1 MAFTVEDYRDLV
13 RLLSE
18 HPEWRSELRQLLL
31 SEELLAL
38 PEIVRGLA
46 EAHQRAEERLAA
58 AEERLANVEERLAS
72 VEERLASVEERL
84 SRIETAIQHLTEQV
98 AGLTREVR
106 ELTENQ
112 RHMANTVS
120 RLKGE
125 SLEWSYRNKIYGY
138 FGYLMRRLKVVD
150 LSTIDEALETN
161 LTSGEF
167 RDVFRLDLL
176 ATGQLRESPGGPEVW
191 LAIEIS
197 SVVDSNDVDR
207 AWRRANLIRR
217 VGPLV
222 LPVAAGERVTSG
234 AETAACEQNV
244 ILMTDGQ
251 AQFWNSAVSAWINSS

>member
-13 RLLSE
+13 QLLSE
-18 HPEWRSELRQLLL
+18 RPEWRSELRQLLL
-31 SEELLAL
+31 SDELLAL

-46 EAHQRAEERLAA
+46 EAQQR
-58 AEERLANVEERLAS
+58 AEERLANVEEQ
-72 VEERLASVEERL
+72 L
-84 SRIETAIQHLTEQV
+84 SEIKTAMQHLTEQV
-98 AGLTREVR
+98 AELTREVR

-112 RHMANTVS
+112 QRIDNTAS

-125 SLEWSYRNKIYGY
+125 SLEWSYRNKIYGH

-150 LSTIDEALETN
+150 LSTIDEALETT

-176 ATGQLRESPGGPEVW
+176 ATGQLRESPRGPEVW

-207 AWRRANLIRR
+207 AWRRASLIRR
-217 VGPLV
+217 VSPLV
-222 LPVAAGERVTSG
+222 LPVAAGERATAG
-234 AETAACEQNV
+234 AETAACDQNV
-244 ILMTDGQ
+244 VLMTDGQ
-251 AQFWNSAVSAWINSS
+251 AQFWDVAVSAWINSS

>member
-13 RLLSE
+13 QLLSE
-18 HPEWRSELRQLLL
+18 RPEWRSELRQLLL
-31 SEELLAL
+31 SDELLAL

-46 EAHQRAEERLAA
+46 EAQQRAEEQ
-58 AEERLANVEERLAS
+58 
-72 VEERLASVEERL
+72 L
-84 SRIETAIQHLTEQV
+84 SEIKTAMQHLTEQV
-98 AGLTREVR
+98 AALTRDVR

-112 RHMANTVS
+112 QRIDNTVS

-150 LSTIDEALETN
+150 LSTIDEALETT

-176 ATGQLRESPGGPEVW
+176 ATGQLRESPRGPEVW

-207 AWRRANLIRR
+207 AWRRASLIRR

-222 LPVAAGERVTSG
+222 LPVAAGERATAG
-234 AETAACEQNV
+234 AETAACDQNV
-244 ILMTDGQ
+244 VLMTDGQ
-251 AQFWNSAVSAWINSS
+251 AEFWDVAVSAWINSS

>member
-13 RLLSE
+13 QLLSE
-18 HPEWRSELRQLLL
+18 RPEWRSELRQLLL
-31 SEELLAL
+31 SDELLAL

-46 EAHQRAEERLAA
+46 EAQQRAEEQ
-58 AEERLANVEERLAS
+58 
-72 VEERLASVEERL
+72 L
-84 SRIETAIQHLTEQV
+84 SEIKTAMQHLTEQV
-98 AGLTREVR
+98 AELTRDVR

-112 RHMANTVS
+112 QRIDNTVS

-150 LSTIDEALETN
+150 LSTIDEALETT

-197 SVVDSNDVDR
+197 SVVDRNDVDR
-207 AWRRANLIRR
+207 AWRRASLIRR

-222 LPVAAGERVTSG
+222 LPVAAGERATAG
-234 AETAACEQNV
+234 AETAACDQNV
-244 ILMTDGQ
+244 VLMTDGQ
-251 AQFWNSAVSAWINSS
+251 AQFWDVAVSAWINSS

>member
-1 MAFTVEDYRDLV
+1 MAFTVEDYHDLV
-13 RLLSE
+13 ELLSE
-18 HPEWRSELRQLLL
+18 RPEWRAELRKLLL
-31 SEELLAL
+31 PDELLAL
-38 PEIVRGLA
+38 PEIVRELA
-46 EAHQRAEERLAA
+46 EAQQR
-58 AEERLANVEERLAS
+58 AEERLANVEERLS
-72 VEERLASVEERL
+72 Q
-84 SRIETAIQHLTEQV
+84 IEAAIQHLTEQV

-112 RHMANTVS
+112 RRMDNTVS

-150 LSTIDEALETN
+150 LATIDEALETT

-207 AWRRANLIRR
+207 AWRRASLIRR

-222 LPVAAGERVTSG
+222 LPVAAGERVTAG
-234 AETAACEQNV
+234 AETAARDQNV
-244 ILMTDGQ
+244 VLMTDGQ
-251 AQFWNSAVSAWINSS
+251 AQFWDVAVSAWINSS

>member
-13 RLLSE
+13 QLLSE
-18 HPEWRSELRQLLL
+18 RPEWRSELRQLLL
-31 SEELLAL
+31 SDELLTL
-38 PEIVRGLA
+38 PEIVRELA
-46 EAHQRAEERLAA
+46 KAQQRAEERLAN
-58 AEERLANVEERLAS
+58 AEERLGN
-72 VEERLASVEERL
+72 VEERL

-112 RHMANTVS
+112 RRMENIVS

-150 LSTIDEALETN
+150 LSTIDEALETT

-176 ATGQLRESPGGPEVW
+176 ATGQLRESPDRPEVW

-207 AWRRANLIRR
+207 AWRRAGLIRR
-217 VGPLV
+217 VEPLV
-222 LPVAAGERVTSG
+222 LPIAAGDRVTLG
-234 AETAACEQNV
+234 AETAARDQNV
-244 ILMTDGQ
+244 VLMTDGQ
-251 AQFWNSAVSAWINSS
+251 AQFWNAAVSAWINPSKK

>member
-13 RLLSE
+13 QLLSE
-18 HPEWRSELRQLLL
+18 RPEWRSELRQLLL
-31 SEELLAL
+31 SDELLAL

-46 EAHQRAEERLAA
+46 EAHQRAEERLA
-58 AEERLANVEERLAS
+58 NVEEQ
-72 VEERLASVEERL
+72 L
-84 SRIETAIQHLTEQV
+84 SEIKTAMQHLTEQV

-112 RHMANTVS
+112 QRIDNTVS

-150 LSTIDEALETN
+150 LSTIDEALETT

-197 SVVDSNDVDR
+197 SVVDSYDVDR
-207 AWRRANLIRR
+207 AWRRASLIRR
-217 VGPLV
+217 VGPFV
-222 LPVAAGERVTSG
+222 LPVAAGDRATSG
-234 AETAACEQNV
+234 AETAARNQNV
-244 ILMTDGQ
+244 VLMTDGQ
-251 AQFWNSAVSAWINSS
+251 AQFWDAAISTWINSS

>member
-13 RLLSE
+13 QLLSE

-31 SEELLAL
+31 SDELLTL
-38 PEIVRGLA
+38 PEIVRELA
-46 EAHQRAEERLAA
+46 KAQQR
-58 AEERLANVEERLAS
+58 AEERLANVED
-72 VEERLASVEERL
+72 RL

-98 AGLTREVR
+98 AELTREVR

-112 RHMANTVS
+112 QRIDNTVG
-120 RLKGE
+120 RVKGE

-150 LSTIDEALETN
+150 LSTIDEALETT

-176 ATGQLRESPGGPEVW
+176 ATGQLRAAPGEPEVW

-207 AWRRANLIRR
+207 AWRRASLIRR
-217 VGPLV
+217 AGPLV
-222 LPVAAGERVTSG
+222 LPVAAGERTTAG
-234 AETAACEQNV
+234 AETAARNQNV
-244 ILMTDGQ
+244 VLMTDGQ
-251 AQFWNSAVSAWINSS
+251 AEFWDQAVSAWVHPS

>member
-13 RLLSE
+13 QLLSE
-18 HPEWRSELRQLLL
+18 RPEWRSELRQLLL
-31 SEELLAL
+31 SDELLAL

-46 EAHQRAEERLAA
+46 EAQQRAEEQ
-58 AEERLANVEERLAS
+58 
-72 VEERLASVEERL
+72 L
-84 SRIETAIQHLTEQV
+84 SEIKTAMQHLTEQV

-112 RHMANTVS
+112 QRIDNTVS

-150 LSTIDEALETN
+150 LSTIDEALEET
-161 LTSGEF
+161 LASGEF

-176 ATGQLRESPGGPEVW
+176 ATGQLREPPGGPEVW

-197 SVVDSNDVDR
+197 SVVDSNDVDW
-207 AWRRANLIRR
+207 AWRRASLIRR

-222 LPVAAGERVTSG
+222 LPVAAGEQATAG
-234 AETAACEQNV
+234 AETAARNQNV
-244 ILMTDGQ
+244 VLMTDGH
-251 AQFWNSAVSAWINSS
+251 AQFWNTAVSAWIK

>member
-13 RLLSE
+13 QLLSE
-18 HPEWRSELRQLLL
+18 RPEWRSELRQLLL
-31 SEELLAL
+31 SDELLAL

-46 EAHQRAEERLAA
+46 EAQQRAEEQ
-58 AEERLANVEERLAS
+58 
-72 VEERLASVEERL
+72 L
-84 SRIETAIQHLTEQV
+84 SEIKTAMQHLTEQV
-98 AGLTREVR
+98 AELTRDVR

-112 RHMANTVS
+112 QRIDNTVS

-138 FGYLMRRLKVVD
+138 FEYLMRRLKVVD
-150 LSTIDEALETN
+150 LSTIDEALETT

-197 SVVDSNDVDR
+197 SVVDRNDVDR
-207 AWRRANLIRR
+207 AWRRASLIRR

-222 LPVAAGERVTSG
+222 LPVAAGERATAG
-234 AETAACEQNV
+234 AETAACDQNV
-244 ILMTDGQ
+244 VLMTDGQ
-251 AQFWNSAVSAWINSS
+251 AEFWDVAVSAWINSS

>member
-13 RLLSE
+13 QLLSE

-31 SEELLAL
+31 SDELLTL
-38 PEIVRGLA
+38 PEIVRELA
-46 EAHQRAEERLAA
+46 KAQQR
-58 AEERLANVEERLAS
+58 AEERLANVEERLAN
-72 VEERLASVEERL
+72 VEDRLA
-84 SRIETAIQHLTEQV
+84 RIEAAIQHLTEQV
-98 AGLTREVR
+98 AELTREVR

-112 RHMANTVS
+112 QRIDNTVG

-125 SLEWSYRNKIYGY
+125 SLEWSYRNKIHGY

-150 LSTIDEALETN
+150 LSTIDEALETT

-176 ATGQLRESPGGPEVW
+176 ATGRLRESPGGPEVW

-207 AWRRANLIRR
+207 AWRRASLIRR
-217 VGPLV
+217 AGPLV
-222 LPVAAGERVTSG
+222 LPVAAGERTTAG
-234 AETAACEQNV
+234 AETAARNQNV
-244 ILMTDGQ
+244 VLMTDGQ
-251 AQFWNSAVSAWINSS
+251 AEFWDAAVSAWVHPS

>member
-13 RLLSE
+13 QLLSE
-18 HPEWRSELRQLLL
+18 RPEWRSELRQLLL
-31 SEELLAL
+31 SDELLAL

-46 EAHQRAEERLAA
+46 EAQQR
-58 AEERLANVEERLAS
+58 AEERLANVEEQ
-72 VEERLASVEERL
+72 L
-84 SRIETAIQHLTEQV
+84 SEIKTAMQHLTEQV
-98 AGLTREVR
+98 AELTREVR

-112 RHMANTVS
+112 QRIDNTVS

-150 LSTIDEALETN
+150 LSTIDEALETT

-176 ATGQLRESPGGPEVW
+176 ATGQLRESPGVPEVW

-207 AWRRANLIRR
+207 AWRRAGLIRR
-217 VGPLV
+217 VGPFV
-222 LPVAAGERVTSG
+222 LPVAAGERATAG
-234 AETAACEQNV
+234 AETAARNQNV
-244 ILMTDGQ
+244 VLMTDGQ
-251 AQFWNSAVSAWINSS
+251 AQFWDVAVSAWINPS

>member
-13 RLLSE
+13 QLLSE

-31 SEELLAL
+31 SDELLTL
-38 PEIVRGLA
+38 PEIVKELA
-46 EAHQRAEERLAA
+46 EAQQR
-58 AEERLANVEERLAS
+58 AEERLANVED
-72 VEERLASVEERL
+72 RL

-98 AGLTREVR
+98 T
-106 ELTENQ
+106 ELTVNQ
-112 RHMANTVS
+112 QRMGNIVS

-150 LSTIDEALETN
+150 LSTIDEALETT
-161 LTSGEF
+161 LAPGEF

-176 ATGQLRESPGGPEVW
+176 ATGQLRESAGGPEVW

-207 AWRRANLIRR
+207 AWRRASLIRR

-222 LPVAAGERVTSG
+222 LPVAAGERVIPE
-234 AETAACEQNV
+234 AATAARDQNV
-244 ILMTDGQ
+244 VLMTNGH
-251 AQFWNSAVSAWINSS
+251 AQFWDQAVSAWVHPS

>member
-13 RLLSE
+13 QLLSE
-18 HPEWRSELRQLLL
+18 RPEWRSELRQLLL
-31 SEELLAL
+31 SDELLAL

-46 EAHQRAEERLAA
+46 EAQQRAEEQ
-58 AEERLANVEERLAS
+58 
-72 VEERLASVEERL
+72 L
-84 SRIETAIQHLTEQV
+84 SEIKTVMQHLTEQV
-98 AGLTREVR
+98 AELTRDVR

-112 RHMANTVS
+112 QRIDNTVS

-150 LSTIDEALETN
+150 LSTIDEALETT

-197 SVVDSNDVDR
+197 SVVDRNDVDR
-207 AWRRANLIRR
+207 AWRRASLIRR

-222 LPVAAGERVTSG
+222 LPVAAGERATAG
-234 AETAACEQNV
+234 AETAACDQNV
-244 ILMTDGQ
+244 VLMTDGQ
-251 AQFWNSAVSAWINSS
+251 AEFWDVAVSAWINSS

>member
-13 RLLSE
+13 QLLSE
-18 HPEWRSELRQLLL
+18 RPEWRSELRQLLL
-31 SEELLAL
+31 SDELLAL

-46 EAHQRAEERLAA
+46 EAQQRAEEQ
-58 AEERLANVEERLAS
+58 
-72 VEERLASVEERL
+72 L
-84 SRIETAIQHLTEQV
+84 SEIKTAMQHLTEQV
-98 AGLTREVR
+98 AALTRDVR

-112 RHMANTVS
+112 QRIDNTVS

-150 LSTIDEALETN
+150 LSTIDEALETT

-197 SVVDSNDVDR
+197 SVVDRNDVDR
-207 AWRRANLIRR
+207 AWRQASLIRR

-222 LPVAAGERVTSG
+222 LPVAAGERATAG
-234 AETAACEQNV
+234 AETAACDQNV
-244 ILMTDGQ
+244 VLMTDGQ
-251 AQFWNSAVSAWINSS
+251 AEFWDVAVSAWINPS

>member
-13 RLLSE
+13 QLLSE

-31 SEELLAL
+31 SDELLTL
-38 PEIVRGLA
+38 PEIVRELA
-46 EAHQRAEERLAA
+46 KAQQR
-58 AEERLANVEERLAS
+58 AEERLANVED
-72 VEERLASVEERL
+72 RL

-98 AGLTREVR
+98 AELTREVR

-112 RHMANTVS
+112 QRIDNTVG

-150 LSTIDEALETN
+150 LSTIDEALETT
-161 LTSGEF
+161 LAPGEF

-207 AWRRANLIRR
+207 AWRRASLIRR
-217 VGPLV
+217 AGPLV
-222 LPVAAGERVTSG
+222 LPVAAGERTTAG
-234 AETAACEQNV
+234 AETAARNQNV
-244 ILMTDGQ
+244 VLMTDGQ
-251 AQFWNSAVSAWINSS
+251 AEFWDQAVSAWVHSS

>member
-13 RLLSE
+13 QLLSE
-18 HPEWRSELRQLLL
+18 RPEWRSELRQLLL
-31 SEELLAL
+31 SDELLAL

-46 EAHQRAEERLAA
+46 EAQQRAEEQ
-58 AEERLANVEERLAS
+58 
-72 VEERLASVEERL
+72 L
-84 SRIETAIQHLTEQV
+84 SEIKTAMQHLTEQV
-98 AGLTREVR
+98 AALTRDVR

-112 RHMANTVS
+112 QRIDNTVS

-150 LSTIDEALETN
+150 LSTIDEALETT

-197 SVVDSNDVDR
+197 SVVDRNDVDR
-207 AWRRANLIRR
+207 AWRRASLIRR

-222 LPVAAGERVTSG
+222 LPVAAGERATAG
-234 AETAACEQNV
+234 AETAACDQNV
-244 ILMTDGQ
+244 VLMTDGQ
-251 AQFWNSAVSAWINSS
+251 AQFWEVAVSAWINSS